1 MAKKV
6 KCYNC
11 YSTSYKTLYIKGKYK
26 INKCLIC
33 GFVYTSPVPTN
44 RILNKYYSRFDN
56 NLQNKEEIIVNDSFR
71 VLDVIYKYKRHN
83 KTLLDVGCGN
93 GIFLKNSKLYD
104 FEPFG
109 LDISTKFIAYF
120 KNILKIRLINADI
133 RSYKSKR
140 KYDILTLNQVIEHFS
155 DPANIIRNCYNLLNT
170 NGLISIATPNI
181 ESFTSKIRQ
190 EDFDYFIPPE
200 HLSYFS
206 INSLKSMLIRNKFRI
221 VKIHTWTYSVDVAGI
236 IKSLLRNNRSDKDQK
251 NYIKSN
257 QPKEQLLKS
266 IKYILFDKILCVFL
280 SATLNTFAKN
290 GTMVQILA
298 QKI

>member
-1 MAKKV
+1 MFKKV

-11 YSTSYKTLYIKGKYK
+11 DSTSYRTLYVKGEYN
-26 INKCLIC
+26 INECLVC
-33 GFVYTSPVPTN
+33 GFVYISPVPPN

-71 VLDVIYKYKRHN
+71 ILDVIYKYKRHN
-83 KTLLDVGCGN
+83 KTLLDIGSGN
-93 GIFLKNSKLYD
+93 GVFLENSKLYG

-109 LDISTKFIAYF
+109 LDISTKFISYF
-120 KNILKIRLINADI
+120 KNVLKIPLINADI

-140 KYDILTLNQVIEHFS
+140 RYDILTLNQVIEHFS
-155 DPANIIRNCYNLLNT
+155 DPANVIRNCYNLLNA

-181 ESFTSKIRQ
+181 QSFTSKIRQ
-190 EDFDYFIPPE
+190 KDFDYLIPPE

-221 VKIHTWTYSVDVAGI
+221 VKIRTWTYSVDVAGI
-236 IKSLLRNNRSDKDQK
+236 IKSLLNKNRSNKVQK
-251 NYIKSN
+251 SHLKSSN
-257 QPKEQLLKS
+257 PKGQLIKS

-280 SATLNTFAKN
+280 SKILNTFSNN
-290 GTMVQILA
+290 GTMIQILA